1 MRKGSSIIGLKILT
15 RDEAADLGK
24 VQDLIFDHNSDEV
37 LALVVSGADLVRP
50 ERRPRDSVES
60 DHQHRPRHRDGARPR
75 FGNRG
80 ARRRARRSHYGSRTQ
95 DVGHV
100 RFTPMT
106 AKIWALS
113 PICMSMKSA
122 VAYSVMNCPAAFSSD
137 TLSGKRFMV
146 PPSEITVGKNA
157 MIVPGEVADDL
168 EAQRQNQPGGL
179 KATVGG
185 AYDSTKTAL
194 VGAVDTAK
202 DKYSDIAS
210 ASVDKQKEFVV
221 GKTAGK
227 DVLLPTDASV
237 STPETSYATSRETP
251 VRSDG
256 AIAIAPTDVDVPAG
270 RVELP
275 STHSD
280 APQQVLVHQG
290 ETITQDH
297 ADRAE
302 QAGILHQLLIAA
314 GAHAASGAMGS
325 ASESAQG
332 TGGSMKDSAAQAA
345 IGKTAGKDV
354 TEDSGSLIA
363 ADGMTITQEMMD
375 HAHRV
380 GKEKEL
386 IAAAGLGVA
395 KDAADT
401 VKEHAGNLWD
411 SIKGKAAELSDSA
424 HEKRAEMDAAAQ
436 QKKINDAL
444 GRPVT
449 RVILNQSDK
458 VLLNTGD
465 LITHAAIND
474 ARQAGVLDVLLDS
487 VFEGDPEITPEML
500 RATEPGEDAL
510 DTQAQPSGGPI
521 TATVPQNDNHAFG
534 AGHQSKP
541 VNGDAMS
548 DEQTP
553 AEAAADQ
560 PMTTGQS
567 AQDAAEGP
575 ENPGNEVEPP
585 EGPSS
590 EQSASG

>member
-37 LALVVSGADLVRP
+37 LALVVSGADLFGLIDAKVIP
-50 ERRPRDSVES
+50 WNQITSIGPDTVMVQSRDSEMKAHADERVGRIMDREHKMS
-60 DHQHRPRHRDGARPR
+60 GTRVYTDDGKDL
-75 FGNRG
+75 
-80 ARRRARRSHYGSRTQ
+80 GSFADMYVDEVSGR
-95 DVGHV
+95 VLGYE
-100 RFTPMT
+100 
-106 AKIWALS
+106 LS
-113 PICMSMKSA
+113 SG
-122 VAYSVMNCPAAFSSD
+122 FFSD
-137 TLSGKRFMV
+137 TISGKRFMV

-185 AYDSTKTAL
+185 ALDSTKETLGSAYDSTKEA
-194 VGAVDTAK
+194 VGGVVDTAK
-202 DKYSDIAS
+202 DKYADIAS

-227 DVLLPTDASV
+227 DVLLPADAST
-237 STPETSYATSRETP
+237 STTPETSYAESRETP
-251 VRSDG
+251 IHSG
-256 AIAIAPTDVDVPAG
+256 EAIAIAPLDADVPAE

-290 ETITQDH
+290 ETITQQH

-325 ASESAQG
+325 ASDSAQS

-375 HAHRV
+375 HAQRV

-386 IAAAGLGVA
+386 IAAAGLGAA
-395 KDAADT
+395 KDGVET
-401 VKEHAGNLWD
+401 VKQHAGNLWD
-411 SIKGKAAELSDSA
+411 NIKGKAAELSDSA
-424 HEKRAEMDAAAQ
+424 HDKKAEMDAAAQ

-449 RVILNQSDK
+449 RVILDQSDK

-487 VFEGDPEITPEML
+487 VYEGDPEITPEML

-510 DTQAQPSGGPI
+510 ETQAQPSGGPI
-521 TATVPQNDNHAFG
+521 TATVPQDDN
-534 AGHQSKP
+534 
-541 VNGDAMS
+541 
-548 DEQTP
+548 TRL
-553 AEAAADQ
+553 
-560 PMTTGQS
+560 
-567 AQDAAEGP
+567 AQDT
-575 ENPGNEVEPP
+575 NPNP
-585 EGPSS
+585 
-590 EQSASG
+590 

>member
-37 LALVVSGADLVRP
+37 LALVVSGAELFGLKDARVIP
-50 ERRPRDSVES
+50 WNQITSIGPDTVMVQSRDSKINA
-60 DHQHRPRHRDGARPR
+60 HQDERVGRIMDREHKMSGTRVYTDDGRDL
-75 FGNRG
+75 
-80 ARRRARRSHYGSRTQ
+80 GSFADMYVDEVSGR
-95 DVGHV
+95 VLGYE
-100 RFTPMT
+100 
-106 AKIWALS
+106 LS
-113 PICMSMKSA
+113 SG
-122 VAYSVMNCPAAFSSD
+122 FFSD

-185 AYDSTKTAL
+185 AVDSTKETLGSAL
-194 VGAVDTAK
+194 GSTKEALGGVVDTAK
-202 DKYSDIAS
+202 DKYADIAS

-227 DVLLPTDASV
+227 DVLLPADAST
-237 STPETSYATSRETP
+237 STPESSYAATRETP
-251 VRSDG
+251 VHSG
-256 AIAIAPTDVDVPAG
+256 GPIEIVPTNDNAVTE

-275 STHSD
+275 STSEN

-290 ETITQDH
+290 ETITQEH

-302 QAGILHQLLIAA
+302 RAGILSQLLLAA
-314 GAHAASGAMGS
+314 GAHAASGAMGT
-325 ASESAQG
+325 ASGSAQSS
-332 TGGSMKDSAAQAA
+332 GGSMKDSAAQAA

-375 HAHRV
+375 HAQRV

-386 IAAAGLGVA
+386 IAAAGLGAA
-395 KDAADT
+395 KDAAET
-401 VKEHAGNLWD
+401 VKTQAGNLWD

-424 HEKRAEMDAAAQ
+424 HEKKAEMDAAAQ

-474 ARQAGVLDVLLDS
+474 ARQSGVLDVLLDS
-487 VFEGDPEITPEML
+487 VFEGDPEITPEMM

-521 TATVPQNDNHAFG
+521 TATVPQNDN
-534 AGHQSKP
+534 
-541 VNGDAMS
+541 
-548 DEQTP
+548 TRL
-553 AEAAADQ
+553 
-560 PMTTGQS
+560 
-567 AQDAAEGP
+567 AQDT
-575 ENPGNEVEPP
+575 NPNP
-585 EGPSS
+585 
-590 EQSASG
+590 